1 MAARR
6 IARLRF
12 PLAAA
17 ALAVAALAGAE
28 TAVPAADR
36 AFAEKAAMGGVAEV
50 QSDRMAEQKGMNSQV
65 KQFVARI
72 AQDHAKAGDELKQI
86 AAGKGLTLPQAPSAE
101 DRHEMD
107 MLDKLQA
114 AADFDRAYMT
124 HMVADHKKDIAEF
137 EREASSG
144 QDADLKAFAAKTL
157 PTLREHLKLATSA
170 EAAVRK

>member
-1 MAARR
+1 
-6 IARLRF
+6 
-12 PLAAA
+12 
-17 ALAVAALAGAE
+17 
-28 TAVPAADR
+28 
-36 AFAEKAAMGGVAEV
+36 
-50 QSDRMAEQKGMNSQV
+50 
-65 KQFVARI
+65 
-72 AQDHAKAGDELKQI
+72 
-86 AAGKGLTLPQAPSAE
+86 
-101 DRHEMD
+101 

-114 AADFDRAYMT
+114 AADVDRAYMT